1 MNSLNLLIGAIL
13 NESNAYIIRGFLENE
28 NIPCQFKNIS
38 FYAGAT
44 PIADLLK
51 VFLWANKEDMRYT
64 RKLLEVMFAQDR
76 VDFGR

>member
-1 MNSLNLLIGAIL
+1 LSSFIGTIL

-38 FYAGAT
+38 FHVGAT